1 MTYRTPLTLLFA
13 AGLALGG
20 QARAEGTLHFA
31 NWSDYYPPELLKKFE
46 KDTGIKAT
54 LDAYD
59 SNETLLAKLKAGGGA
74 YDVVVPSDSFIEIFV
89 KEGLL
94 QKLDKSQLPSLG
106 NLKENFRTLGFDPG
120 HDYSIPYLWGTTGY
134 SYDTAKVPG
143 GRLEESWKPF
153 FEPPAE
159 LKGKVVALN
168 SIEELFIP
176 PPTTSASTNAPRTPG
191 SAEGPRP
198 AAQAKAGAG
207 HVQQRRH
214 HRAHGRR
221 RGRHAPAVERRL
233 PPRPRPTRQPRIRLS
248 EGRHPA
254 VHRQLRD
261 SARRQQR
268 QGSPRL
274 HRLDD
279 APGEHRRRLQLRQ
292 VQQRH
297 RRLEKFMEKALFDD
311 PAINTPQDK
320 LDRLKPFKLCSP
332 KALALRSKVWTKL
345 KK

>member
-120 HDYSIPYLWGTTGY
+120 HDYSIPISG
-134 SYDTAKVPG
+134 A
-143 GRLEESWKPF
+143 
-153 FEPPAE
+153 PPAT
-159 LKGKVVALN
+159 AT
-168 SIEELFIP
+168 IP
-176 PPTTSASTNAPRTPG
+176 R
-191 SAEGPRP
+191 RCR
-198 AAQAKAGAG
+198 AAGWKKAGSRSSN
-207 HVQQRRH
+207 H
-214 HRAHGRR
+214 
-221 RGRHAPAVERRL
+221 
-233 PPRPRPTRQPRIRLS
+233 QPS
-248 EGRHPA
+248 
-254 VHRQLRD
+254 
-261 SARRQQR
+261 
-268 QGSPRL
+268 
-274 HRLDD
+274 
-279 APGEHRRRLQLRQ
+279 
-292 VQQRH
+292 
-297 RRLEKFMEKALFDD
+297 
-311 PAINTPQDK
+311 
-320 LDRLKPFKLCSP
+320 
-332 KALALRSKVWTKL
+332 
-345 KK
+345 

>member
-176 PPTTSASTNAPRTPG
+176 ATYYLGIDECTEDAR
-191 SAEGPRP
+191 E
-198 AAQAKAGAG
+198 AQK
-207 HVQQRRH
+207 V
-214 HRAHGRR
+214 
-221 RGRHAPAVERRL
+221 
-233 PPRPRPTRQPRIRLS
+233 
-248 EGRHPA
+248 
-254 VHRQLRD
+254 
-261 SARRQQR
+261 
-268 QGSPRL
+268 
-274 HRLDD
+274 LD
-279 APGEHRRRLQLRQ
+279 LLLRQ
-292 VQQRH
+292 
-297 RRLEKFMEKALFDD
+297 
-311 PAINTPQDK
+311 
-320 LDRLKPFKLCSP
+320 KP
-332 KALALRSKVWTKL
+332 ALAMYNSDGTIE
-345 KK
+345 

>member
-176 PPTTSASTNAPRTPG
+176 ATYYLGIDECTEDAREAQKVLDLLLRQKPALAMYNSDGPSSAWPPARSPCTSSGTAPSTAPTPNAPASNTSIRRKASGCSSTTSRFRATPATSRKPTSSSTG
-191 SAEGPRP
+191 
-198 AAQAKAGAG
+198 
-207 HVQQRRH
+207 
-214 HRAHGRR
+214 
-221 RGRHAPAVERRL
+221 
-233 PPRPRPTRQPRIRLS
+233 
-248 EGRHPA
+248 
-254 VHRQLRD
+254 
-261 SARRQQR
+261 
-268 QGSPRL
+268 
-274 HRLDD
+274 
-279 APGEHRRRLQLRQ
+279 
-292 VQQRH
+292 
-297 RRLEKFMEKALFDD
+297 
-311 PAINTPQDK
+311 
-320 LDRLKPFKLCSP
+320 
-332 KALALRSKVWTKL
+332 
-345 KK
+345 